1 VSESYRLQDL
11 LKKIAAELGIIV
23 NIANVE
29 MRGLAESIHN
39 YLQGKI
45 YILVLDDV
53 WIPLVW
59 LEIRN
64 VFPTSNCTGRF
75 VITSRK
81 HEVSLLATGESALH
95 LEPLQAHHS
104 WPLFCKGAFWN
115 DDDKEFP
122 LELQKL
128 AWKFIAKCR
137 GLPIAIAC
145 IGRLL
150 SCKPPTFAEWDNV
163 YRGLDSHLM
172 KDVIPDVHMILKV
185 SLEDLPYNLK
195 NCFLHCALFPEDYV
209 LKRRT
214 IYNEAVDC
222 RRVYQGKGGEQNTG
236 RSGRGILD

>member
-1 VSESYRLQDL
+1 ARSTSQGQALHFTKDEDLVGIEENKDKLVHWLTAAGGDGDDLEQSSINVTTVWGMPGVGKTTLVAHVYNMVKLDFDAAAWVTVSESYRLQDL

-150 SCKPPTFAEWDNV
+150 SCKP
-163 YRGLDSHLM
+163 
-172 KDVIPDVHMILKV
+172 
-185 SLEDLPYNLK
+185 
-195 NCFLHCALFPEDYV
+195 
-209 LKRRT
+209 
-214 IYNEAVDC
+214 
-222 RRVYQGKGGEQNTG
+222 
-236 RSGRGILD
+236 